1 MYRHLLQ
8 TVLCFYLWTSLCIDA
23 TTDVESRIV
32 GGNNATS
39 FVCSHTVAIRQV
51 NRDFLCNGVLISP
64 RDVLTAAS
72 CVYNGNTLRNASEL
86 QVVAGTIVN
95 SASAPGAVRL
105 SVAQFWLNPGHK
117 PSTRTGD
124 VALLRLNSSLATGGI
139 ASIAIAQ
146 LGTQLPAVNQT
157 CSLCGWGSNTTTGSP
172 ATILQTI
179 SLNVQSSTSP
189 NCTRAAGGAAL
200 PAHAICAGD
209 PLQAGRGACT
219 NDGGAP
225 LVCNG
230 ALHGVLTN
238 TGGCGGL
245 HEVSVFADTVAHLAW
260 IRNRTQTE
268 AVVVPPGNNTNNNPG
283 GNKPGGNKPGGGKP
297 GGSAQASLQLG
308 MMMIAVVTA
317 FVLR

>member
-1 MYRHLLQ
+1 MFRQLLLS
-8 TVLCFYLWTSLCIDA
+8 VFCFFLWTSFYIDA
-23 TTDVESRIV
+23 STDVKSRIV

-39 FVCSHTVAIRQV
+39 YVCSHTVAIRQV

-72 CVYNGNTLRNASEL
+72 CVYNGNRLRNASDL
-86 QVVAGTIVN
+86 MIVAGTTVN

-105 SVAQFWLNPGHK
+105 SVTQLWLNPGHN
-117 PSTRTGD
+117 PITRTGD
-124 VALLRLNSSLATGGI
+124 VALLRLNTSLATGGI
-139 ASIAIAQ
+139 ASISIAE
-146 LGTQLPAVNQT
+146 LGTRIPAVNQT
-157 CSLCGWGSNTTTGSP
+157 CSLCGWGSNITMGSP
-172 ATILQTI
+172 ATFLQTI
-179 SLNVQSSTSP
+179 NINVQPSTSP

-200 PAHAICAGD
+200 PPYAICAGD

-245 HEVSVFADTVAHLAW
+245 HEVSIFADTVAHLPW

-268 AVVVPPGNNTNNNPG
+268 AIVVPPGKNNTG
-283 GNKPGGNKPGGGKP
+283 GNKPGGNKP

-308 MMMIAVVTA
+308 MMVIAVVTA